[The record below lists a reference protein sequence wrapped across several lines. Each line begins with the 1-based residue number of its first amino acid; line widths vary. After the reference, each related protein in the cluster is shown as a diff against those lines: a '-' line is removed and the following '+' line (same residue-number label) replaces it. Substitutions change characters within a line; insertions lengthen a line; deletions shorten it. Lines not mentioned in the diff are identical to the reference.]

1 MKRLLHFGTAL
12 LTAVIIALPLTTLL
26 VSAGAPPPPPSSGTN
41 QTTDGPYIDHKQDT
55 AIGSAKCAT
64 ATNCELVKNYVQP
77 AVDFLAAFVGVAV
90 VISMIYG
97 GIEYASSAGDPQ
109 KASSGKK
116 RIRNSIGALLL
127 FFFFYAF
134 LRFVLLPGNVI

>member
-1 MKRLLHFGTAL
+1 MKKLLYFGTVL
-12 LTAVIIALPLTTLL
+12 LAAVSVTLPLL
-26 VSAGAPPPPPSSGTN
+26 AAPAFAAEENTN
-41 QTTDGPYIDHKQDT
+41 QAADGPYIEHTDENSDKALKGTRCPNAQ
-55 AIGSAKCAT
+55 
-64 ATNCELVKNYVQP
+64 NCELVKNYVQP

-109 KASSGKK
+109 KSSAGKK
-116 RIRNSIGALLL
+116 RIRNSIFALLL

-134 LRFVLLPGNVI
+134 LRFALLPGDTI